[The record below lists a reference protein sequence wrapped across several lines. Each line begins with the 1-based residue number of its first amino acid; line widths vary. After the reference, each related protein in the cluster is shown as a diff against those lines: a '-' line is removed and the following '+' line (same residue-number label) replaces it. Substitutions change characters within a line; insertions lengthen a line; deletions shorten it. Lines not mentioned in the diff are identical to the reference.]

1 MTSAKGYL
9 EWLEWKEKVTKE
21 CGFGVCKDCTQRTNC
36 IRRKKNKIQ
45 CEDYES
51 ENEE

>member
-1 MTSAKGYL
+1 MASAKGYL
-9 EWLEWKEKVTKE
+9 EWLAWKEKVTKE